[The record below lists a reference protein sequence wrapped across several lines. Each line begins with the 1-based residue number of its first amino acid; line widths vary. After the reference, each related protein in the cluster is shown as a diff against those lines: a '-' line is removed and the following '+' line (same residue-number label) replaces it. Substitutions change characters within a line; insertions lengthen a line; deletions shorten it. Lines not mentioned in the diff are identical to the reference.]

1 MAKPTKIPSLE
12 QIRRGLLGS
21 EKARE
26 RMHERLWNLRYGGPK
41 LSVSFSRG
49 LLELALLPELD
60 DKGRQRLVV
69 VSANDRALTAAY
81 QQVFEASDS
90 PWTRAAVLES
100 LSNTVSDEYFEML
113 RRYTP
118 NAQASRTV
126 LPAFDRMRGNWK
138 RLLAGPLHLGV
149 ASAIGEMLFFDLVV
163 SGGLH
168 ADEGALIAEC
178 LGSAALRE
186 LPSLEA
192 AQRDEPFF
200 WFQRDGYSDLAALV
214 TPLLQPLGL
223 LPTCTTS
230 QQMLARGI
238 WLQDPYLRM
247 ASVVSSLQ
255 LSIPVPLEALTKVAE
270 FPATRPGLFAALQ
283 HDSETRQQLAEFET
297 PPAKAEGQLAAWMA
311 SPWELTR
318 APYELELQGQRSRET
333 DGGVAHLF
341 VFRFRYEPRMK
352 SRYEEDTWALVGLL
366 PGQNQWFAA
375 VDEPLSKKCLEAAL
389 DTAEQS
395 LGERLTQ

>member
-1 MAKPTKIPSLE
+1 MAKSTKIPSLE

-126 LPAFDRMRGNWK
+126 LPAFDRMRGNW
-138 RLLAGPLHLGV
+138 
-149 ASAIGEMLFFDLVV
+149 
-163 SGGLH
+163 
-168 ADEGALIAEC
+168 
-178 LGSAALRE
+178 
-186 LPSLEA
+186 
-192 AQRDEPFF
+192 
-200 WFQRDGYSDLAALV
+200 
-214 TPLLQPLGL
+214 
-223 LPTCTTS
+223 
-230 QQMLARGI
+230 
-238 WLQDPYLRM
+238 
-247 ASVVSSLQ
+247 
-255 LSIPVPLEALTKVAE
+255 
-270 FPATRPGLFAALQ
+270 
-283 HDSETRQQLAEFET
+283 
-297 PPAKAEGQLAAWMA
+297 
-311 SPWELTR
+311 
-318 APYELELQGQRSRET
+318 
-333 DGGVAHLF
+333 
-341 VFRFRYEPRMK
+341 
-352 SRYEEDTWALVGLL
+352 
-366 PGQNQWFAA
+366 
-375 VDEPLSKKCLEAAL
+375 
-389 DTAEQS
+389 
-395 LGERLTQ
+395 